1 MTSQQREIEI
11 VCVCVFVRMRKSDQ
25 LQGRWGGDLSSRIAS
40 FCQKAFMLAPRVT
53 LCYRQ
58 MCGWHLNTLTDR
70 HAHTNCAK
78 SVCVTLTVGF
88 SVVTLGRGVSS
99 VANSNPD
106 HSLWISYL
114 LQSYKK
120 RKRRRRKKKTGT
132 YLGDTSGFGFL
143 GSRTPHLN
151 LSPLKPRNKTP
162 SDMHVGWSIFWSTN
176 LHPSCPLIDWPQK
189 IHCLCVCD

>member
-1 MTSQQREIEI
+1 
-11 VCVCVFVRMRKSDQ
+11 
-25 LQGRWGGDLSSRIAS
+25 
-40 FCQKAFMLAPRVT
+40 MLAPRVT

-58 MCGWHLNTLTDR
+58 MCGWHLNTLTER

-78 SVCVTLTVGF
+78 SVCVTLTVGV

-120 RKRRRRKKKTGT
+120 RKRRRRRKKKQG
-132 YLGDTSGFGFL
+132 
-143 GSRTPHLN
+143 H
-151 LSPLKPRNKTP
+151 
-162 SDMHVGWSIFWSTN
+162 I
-176 LHPSCPLIDWPQK
+176 
-189 IHCLCVCD
+189 